1 MPISRVIINSSP
13 LITLFGSKQ
22 QYILPK
28 LFDEIIVPE
37 AVWQEIVEGGHQD
50 LAAKAIP
57 NTPWL
62 LRKSQE
68 SISPLVMS
76 WDLGKGETAVIGYA
90 NSYPD
95 YHVILDDAAARRCAK
110 ALGIKSIGTLG
121 VVLIAKQRGIISSVK
136 PVLIALQDAGLWLGQ
151 DIISMVLQQAG
162 EQE

>member
-1 MPISRVIINSSP
+1 MPVSRVIINSSP
-13 LITLFGSKQ
+13 LITLFGSNQ

-50 LAAKAIP
+50 LASVAVPK
-57 NTPWL
+57 TPWL
-62 LRKSQE
+62 LKKSQE
-68 SISPLVMS
+68 PISPLVMS

-90 NSYPD
+90 NLYPE

-110 ALGIKSIGTLG
+110 ALSIKSLGTLG

-136 PVLIALQDAGLWLGQ
+136 PVLTALQDAGLWLGQ
-151 DIISMVLQQAG
+151 DLISMVLQQA
-162 EQE
+162 EE